1 MASVLVSFLTF
12 LLGLLLGNWL
22 AIGRDKR
29 KEFNE
34 AAAPIR
40 GWLLRAKDDPNPYT
54 AWPSAQELDR
64 FVHYLWPWQKARF
77 ARRLAR
83 YRSLHASAQVQD
95 AAGQMFY
102 GDVSEIRRELNG
114 LFKYTA
120 AR

>member
-1 MASVLVSFLTF
+1 MLVSFLTF

-34 AAAPIR
+34 ATTPIR
-40 GWLLRAKDDPNPYT
+40 GWLLGEKDDPNPYT
-54 AWPSAQELDR
+54 ARPSAQEFDR
-64 FVHYLWPWQKARF
+64 FIHYLWPWQKARF
-77 ARRLAR
+77 MQRLAR
-83 YRSLHASAQVQD
+83 YRSLHDSAKAQD
-95 AAGQMFY
+95 AAGQVFY
-102 GDVSEIRRELNG
+102 GDASEIRHELNV